1 MPARP
6 RQPRDVAYQSRRKQE
21 FFAKSGHNRGVS
33 TPTMTAPA
41 PQTPAPSAQE
51 DRSAKVAVTVFP
63 LIILGALVGGLI
75 FPDAA
80 APLVSGVNYALMV
93 IMFGMGLTLT
103 LPDFAVVARR
113 PWPIILGV
121 LLQFI
126 VMPLSALFVTW
137 AFHLDP
143 ALAVGVILVGCA
155 PGGTASNVVAYL
167 AKGDVALSVAM
178 TSVSTLLSPLV
189 TPILTKYLAGQYMPV
204 DAPAMAKSIMMIVF
218 IPVVL
223 GLIVHRLMPRFV
235 ATVLPAL
242 PWMSVLGISYAVLG
256 LVGASSERIL
266 SGGLLVLAV
275 VIVHNALGLGLGYGF
290 ARLTGVGERAA
301 RTTAIEVGM
310 QNSGL
315 AAGLGAQYFTPEAA
329 VPGAIFSVWH
339 NVSGSALAAFFQRRP
354 LDK

>member
-1 MPARP
+1 M
-6 RQPRDVAYQSRRKQE
+6 
-21 FFAKSGHNRGVS
+21 N

-41 PQTPAPSAQE
+41 PQAPAPSARE
-51 DRSAKVAVTVFP
+51 DRSAKIAVTVFP

-137 AFHLDP
+137 AFQLDP
-143 ALAVGVILVGCA
+143 ALAVGVILVRCA

-223 GLIVHRLMPRFV
+223 GLIVRRLMPRFV

-275 VIVHNALGLGLGYGF
+275 VIVHNALGLGLGYGV
-290 ARLTGVGERAA
+290 ARISGVGESAA

>member
-21 FFAKSGHNRGVS
+21 FFAKSGHNRGMS

-103 LPDFAVVARR
+103 FPDFAVVARR
-113 PWPIILGV
+113 PWPIIMGV

>member
-1 MPARP
+1 M
-6 RQPRDVAYQSRRKQE
+6 
-21 FFAKSGHNRGVS
+21 N

-41 PQTPAPSAQE
+41 PQAPAPSARE
-51 DRSAKVAVTVFP
+51 DRSAKIAVTVFP

-137 AFHLDP
+137 AFQLDP

-223 GLIVHRLMPRFV
+223 GLIVRRLMPRFV

-256 LVGASSERIL
+256 LVGASSGRIL

-275 VIVHNALGLGLGYGF
+275 VIVHNALGLGLGYGV
-290 ARLTGVGERAA
+290 ARISGVGESAA

>member
-1 MPARP
+1 M
-6 RQPRDVAYQSRRKQE
+6 
-21 FFAKSGHNRGVS
+21 S
-33 TPTMTAPA
+33 TPTMTALA
-41 PQTPAPSAQE
+41 PQAPAPSARE

-80 APLVSGVNYALMV
+80 APLLSGVNYALMV

-223 GLIVHRLMPRFV
+223 GLIVRRLMPRFV

-275 VIVHNALGLGLGYGF
+275 VIVHNALGLGLGYGV
-290 ARLTGVGERAA
+290 ARISGVGESAA

>member
-1 MPARP
+1 
-6 RQPRDVAYQSRRKQE
+6 
-21 FFAKSGHNRGVS
+21 
-33 TPTMTAPA
+33 MTAPA
-41 PQTPAPSAQE
+41 PQAPASSARE

-80 APLVSGVNYALMV
+80 APLLSGVNYALMV

-223 GLIVHRLMPRFV
+223 GLIVRRLMPRFV

-275 VIVHNALGLGLGYGF
+275 VIVHNALGLGLGYGV
-290 ARLTGVGERAA
+290 ARISGVGESAA

-339 NVSGSALAAFFQRRP
+339 NVSGSALAAFFQRCP

>member
-1 MPARP
+1 
-6 RQPRDVAYQSRRKQE
+6 
-21 FFAKSGHNRGVS
+21 
-33 TPTMTAPA
+33 MTAPA
-41 PQTPAPSAQE
+41 PQAPAPSARE

-223 GLIVHRLMPRFV
+223 GLIVRRLMPRFV

-275 VIVHNALGLGLGYGF
+275 VIVHNALGLGLGYGV
-290 ARLTGVGERAA
+290 ARISGVGESAA

>member
-1 MPARP
+1 
-6 RQPRDVAYQSRRKQE
+6 
-21 FFAKSGHNRGVS
+21 
-33 TPTMTAPA
+33 MTAPA
-41 PQTPAPSAQE
+41 PQAPAPSARE

-75 FPDAA
+75 FPDVA

-223 GLIVHRLMPRFV
+223 GLIVRRLMPRFV

-290 ARLTGVGERAA
+290 ARISGVGESAA

>member
-103 LPDFAVVARR
+103 FPDFAVVARR
-113 PWPIILGV
+113 PWPIIMGV

>member
-1 MPARP
+1 M
-6 RQPRDVAYQSRRKQE
+6 
-21 FFAKSGHNRGVS
+21 N

-41 PQTPAPSAQE
+41 PQAPAPSARE

-80 APLVSGVNYALMV
+80 APLLSGVNYALMV

-218 IPVVL
+218 IPMVL
-223 GLIVHRLMPRFV
+223 GLIVRRLMPRFV

-275 VIVHNALGLGLGYGF
+275 VIVHNALGLGLGYGV
-290 ARLTGVGERAA
+290 ARISGVGESAA

-339 NVSGSALAAFFQRRP
+339 NVSGSALAAFFQRCP
-354 LDK
+354 LNK

>member
-1 MPARP
+1 
-6 RQPRDVAYQSRRKQE
+6 
-21 FFAKSGHNRGVS
+21 
-33 TPTMTAPA
+33 MTAPA
-41 PQTPAPSAQE
+41 PQAPAPSARE

-80 APLVSGVNYALMV
+80 APLLSGVNYALMV

-126 VMPLSALFVTW
+126 VMPLSAIFVTW

-223 GLIVHRLMPRFV
+223 GLIVRRLMPRFV

-275 VIVHNALGLGLGYGF
+275 VIVHNALGLGLGYGV
-290 ARLTGVGERAA
+290 ARISGVGESAA

>member
-1 MPARP
+1 
-6 RQPRDVAYQSRRKQE
+6 
-21 FFAKSGHNRGVS
+21 
-33 TPTMTAPA
+33 MTAPA
-41 PQTPAPSAQE
+41 PQAPAPSARE

-80 APLVSGVNYALMV
+80 APLLSGVNYALMV

-137 AFHLDP
+137 AFHLEP

-223 GLIVHRLMPRFV
+223 GLIVRRLMPRFV

-275 VIVHNALGLGLGYGF
+275 VIVHNALGLGLGYGV
-290 ARLTGVGERAA
+290 ARISGVGESAA

>member
-103 LPDFAVVARR
+103 FPDFAVVARR
-113 PWPIILGV
+113 PWPIIMGV

-266 SGGLLVLAV
+266 SGGLLVLPSSSCTM
-275 VIVHNALGLGLGYGF
+275 
-290 ARLTGVGERAA
+290 RLAWASATV
-301 RTTAIEVGM
+301 
-310 QNSGL
+310 L
-315 AAGLGAQYFTPEAA
+315 
-329 VPGAIFSVWH
+329 PG
-339 NVSGSALAAFFQRRP
+339 
-354 LDK
+354 

>member
-1 MPARP
+1 
-6 RQPRDVAYQSRRKQE
+6 
-21 FFAKSGHNRGVS
+21 
-33 TPTMTAPA
+33 
-41 PQTPAPSAQE
+41 
-51 DRSAKVAVTVFP
+51 
-63 LIILGALVGGLI
+63 
-75 FPDAA
+75 
-80 APLVSGVNYALMV
+80 MV

-223 GLIVHRLMPRFV
+223 GLIVRRLMPRFV

-275 VIVHNALGLGLGYGF
+275 VIVHNALGLGLGYGV
-290 ARLTGVGERAA
+290 ARISGVGESAA

>member
-1 MPARP
+1 
-6 RQPRDVAYQSRRKQE
+6 
-21 FFAKSGHNRGVS
+21 
-33 TPTMTAPA
+33 MTAPA
-41 PQTPAPSAQE
+41 PQAPAPSARE

-80 APLVSGVNYALMV
+80 APLLSGVNYALMV

-223 GLIVHRLMPRFV
+223 GLIVRRLMPRFV

-275 VIVHNALGLGLGYGF
+275 VIVHNALGLGLGYGV
-290 ARLTGVGERAA
+290 ARISGVGESAA

-339 NVSGSALAAFFQRRP
+339 NVSGSALAAFFQRRR

>member
-103 LPDFAVVARR
+103 FPDFAVVARR
-113 PWPIILGV
+113 PWPIIMGV

-275 VIVHNALGLGLGYGF
+275 VIVHNALGLSLGYGF

>member
-103 LPDFAVVARR
+103 FPDFAVVARR
-113 PWPIILGV
+113 PWPIIMGV
-121 LLQFI
+121 LLQFS

>member
-1 MPARP
+1 M
-6 RQPRDVAYQSRRKQE
+6 
-21 FFAKSGHNRGVS
+21 N

-41 PQTPAPSAQE
+41 PQAPAPSARE

-80 APLVSGVNYALMV
+80 APLLSGVNYALMV

-143 ALAVGVILVGCA
+143 ALAVGVILLGCA

-223 GLIVHRLMPRFV
+223 GLIVRRLMPRFV

-275 VIVHNALGLGLGYGF
+275 VIVHNALGLGLGYGV
-290 ARLTGVGERAA
+290 ARISGVGESAA

>member
-1 MPARP
+1 
-6 RQPRDVAYQSRRKQE
+6 
-21 FFAKSGHNRGVS
+21 
-33 TPTMTAPA
+33 MTAPA
-41 PQTPAPSAQE
+41 PQAPAPSARE

-204 DAPAMAKSIMMIVF
+204 DAPAMAKAIMMIVF

-223 GLIVHRLMPRFV
+223 GLIVRRLMPRFV

-275 VIVHNALGLGLGYGF
+275 VIVHNALGLGLGYGV
-290 ARLTGVGERAA
+290 ARISGVGESAA

>member
-1 MPARP
+1 M
-6 RQPRDVAYQSRRKQE
+6 
-21 FFAKSGHNRGVS
+21 N

-41 PQTPAPSAQE
+41 PQAPAPSARE

-80 APLVSGVNYALMV
+80 APLLSGVNYALMV

-223 GLIVHRLMPRFV
+223 GLIVRRLMPRFV

-275 VIVHNALGLGLGYGF
+275 VIVHNALGLGLGYGV
-290 ARLTGVGERAA
+290 ARISGVGESAA